1 VRLDS
6 IIKAASHSF
15 GPRAHPH
22 QQINISKG
30 HYCKRPLMSGEE
42 VIKNQ
47 FSTRLT
53 RAGDIGCRWL
63 NFKYFISLHYRLAA
77 DAAAAVC
84 SV

>member
-30 HYCKRPLMSGEE
+30 HYCKRPLMSREE

-53 RAGDIGCRWL
+53 RARAISDGCCWL

-77 DAAAAVC
+77 DAAAAV
-84 SV
+84 